1 MQFEF
6 SRKNSSKML
15 KEGCRDRFDGTQH
28 VMHGTDPWAGIGRT
42 LTLTSLGSRPQTR
55 RLALNA
61 IKKNFILSPSG
72 GFEGGPTLILE
83 FSVTKKCIKDED

>member
-15 KEGCRDRFDGTQH
+15 KEGCRDKFYGTQH

-61 IKKNFILSPSG
+61 IKKELHIVAKRRFRGWTYPNLR
-72 GFEGGPTLILE
+72 
-83 FSVTKKCIKDED
+83 V